1 MEIMAEAPAVS
12 SSGTE
17 QPGMA
22 DSGASKVGS
31 GSDLG
36 RGGVGELGQ
45 EGFERWALLC
55 TLYLLSCSTDTP
67 SSFQVLGW
75 MSAGAQA

>member
-1 MEIMAEAPAVS
+1 MMEIMAEAPAVS

-17 QPGMA
+17 QPGMS

-36 RGGVGELGQ
+36 QGEVLV
-45 EGFERWALLC
+45 RWARKALNARLC
-55 TLYLLSCSTDTP
+55 CVRFACSLVQQAP
-67 SSFQVLGW
+67 QVPFRSWVG
-75 MSAGAQA
+75 

>member
-1 MEIMAEAPAVS
+1 MMEIMTEPPAVS

-22 DSGASKVGS
+22 DSGVSKVGS

-36 RGGVGELGQ
+36 QGEVLVRWVRKALNARLCCVHFACSGVQ
-45 EGFERWALLC
+45 Q
-55 TLYLLSCSTDTP
+55 TP
-67 SSFQVLGW
+67 QVPF
-75 MSAGAQA
+75 MSWVG

>member
-55 TLYLLSCSTDTP
+55 IHFACSLVQQTP
-67 SSFQVLGW
+67 QVPFRSWVG
-75 MSAGAQA
+75 